1 MDHKIYCNEL
11 AFHPFNDLKIIQ
23 SLAVSPFDK
32 NFFQFTRLELKVMCI
47 EKVLAKMIQ
56 AQLMKPIPLGTTDK
70 IVLAMIK
77 VIVVEFKHD

>member
-1 MDHKIYCNEL
+1 MDNKIYCNEL

-23 SLAVSPFDK
+23 SLAVGPFDK
-32 NFFQFTRLELKVMCI
+32 NFFQFTRLELKVMSI